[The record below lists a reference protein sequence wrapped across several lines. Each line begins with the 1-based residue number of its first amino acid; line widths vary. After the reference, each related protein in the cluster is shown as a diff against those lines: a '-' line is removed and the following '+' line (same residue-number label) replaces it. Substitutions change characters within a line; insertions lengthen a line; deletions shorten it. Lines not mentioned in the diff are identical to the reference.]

1 MPTNISDFAKFISF
15 LDVLQDLSDDDF
27 DAVVDFAKT
36 LRLAADKVGKKAS
49 SSRSNT
55 DDTDFVFPPLK
66 RTPFGTGTKVNS
78 RGPDKRLRGV
88 QMTVDDF
95 LD

>member
-15 LDVLQDLSDDDF
+15 LDVLQDLSDDDL

-36 LRLAADKVGKKAS
+36 LRSAADKVSKKAS
-49 SSRSNT
+49 SRDN
-55 DDTDFVFPPLK
+55 DEELVFPPLK
-66 RTPFGTGTKVNS
+66 RTPWGSGTKVNS
-78 RGPDKRLRGV
+78 RGSDKRLRGI

>member
-15 LDVLQDLSDDDF
+15 LNVLQDLSDDDF

-36 LRLAADKVGKKAS
+36 LRPAADKVGKKAPP
-49 SSRSNT
+49 SRDN
-55 DDTDFVFPPLK
+55 DEELAFPPLK
-66 RTPFGTGTKVNS
+66 RTPWGSGTKVNS
-78 RGPDKRLRGV
+78 RGSDKRLRGV

>member
-27 DAVVDFAKT
+27 DAVVDFAT
-36 LRLAADKVGKKAS
+36 TFRMAADKVSKKAS
-49 SSRSNT
+49 SSRDN
-55 DDTDFVFPPLK
+55 DEELVFPPLK
-66 RTPFGTGTKVNS
+66 RTPWGSGTKVNS
-78 RGPDKRLRGV
+78 RGSDKRLRGV

>member
-36 LRLAADKVGKKAS
+36 LRMAADKVGKKAPP
-49 SSRSNT
+49 SRDN
-55 DDTDFVFPPLK
+55 DEDLVFPPLK

-78 RGPDKRLRGV
+78 RGSDKRLRGV

>member
-36 LRLAADKVGKKAS
+36 LRMAADKVGKKAPP
-49 SSRSNT
+49 SRGN
-55 DDTDFVFPPLK
+55 DEDLVFPPLK

-78 RGPDKRLRGV
+78 RGSDKRLRGV

>member
-1 MPTNISDFAKFISF
+1 MPTNISDFAKFISS
-15 LDVLQDLSDDDF
+15 LNILQDLSDDDF

-36 LRLAADKVGKKAS
+36 LRSAADKMGKKAP
-49 SSRSNT
+49 SSRDNAK
-55 DDTDFVFPPLK
+55 DLVFPPLK
-66 RTPFGTGTKVNS
+66 RTPWGSGTKVNS
-78 RGPDKRLRGV
+78 RGSDKRFRGV

>member
-1 MPTNISDFAKFISF
+1 MPTNISDFAKFISS

-36 LRLAADKVGKKAS
+36 LRSAADKMGKKAP
-49 SSRSNT
+49 SSRDNAE
-55 DDTDFVFPPLK
+55 DLVFPPLK
-66 RTPFGTGTKVNS
+66 RTPWGSGTKVNS
-78 RGPDKRLRGV
+78 RGSDKRLRGV

>member
-15 LDVLQDLSDDDF
+15 LNILQDLSDDDF

-36 LRLAADKVGKKAS
+36 LRMAADKVDKKV
-49 SSRSNT
+49 SSRG
-55 DDTDFVFPPLK
+55 DIDGDADLVFPPLK
-66 RTPFGTGTKVNS
+66 RTPYTTGTKVVS
-78 RGPDKRLRGV
+78 KGPSKRLRGV

>member
-1 MPTNISDFAKFISF
+1 MPTNISDYAKFFSF
-15 LDVLQDLSDDDF
+15 LNFLQDLSDDDF
-27 DAVVDFAKT
+27 DAVIDFAT
-36 LRLAADKVGKKAS
+36 TFRMAADKAGKKAPP
-49 SSRSNT
+49 SRDN
-55 DDTDFVFPPLK
+55 DEELVFPPLK

-78 RGPDKRLRGV
+78 RGSDKRLRGV

>member
-15 LDVLQDLSDDDF
+15 LDFLQDLSDDDF
-27 DAVVDFAKT
+27 DAVIDFAIT
-36 LRLAADKVGKKAS
+36 LRLAADKVGKKAPP
-49 SSRSNT
+49 SRDN
-55 DDTDFVFPPLK
+55 DEELVFPPLK
-66 RTPFGTGTKVNS
+66 RTPWGSGTKVNP
-78 RGPDKRLRGV
+78 RGSDKRLRGV

>member
-15 LDVLQDLSDDDF
+15 LDVLQNLSDDDF
-27 DAVVDFAKT
+27 DAVVDFAIT
-36 LRLAADKVGKKAS
+36 LRMVADKVGKKAP
-49 SSRSNT
+49 SSRDN
-55 DDTDFVFPPLK
+55 DEELVFPPLK
-66 RTPFGTGTKVNS
+66 RTPWGSGTKVNS
-78 RGPDKRLRGV
+78 RGSDKRLRGI

>member
-15 LDVLQDLSDDDF
+15 LDILQDLSDDDF
-27 DAVVDFAKT
+27 DAVVDFATT
-36 LRLAADKVGKKAS
+36 LRSAADKVGKKAPP
-49 SSRSNT
+49 SRDN
-55 DDTDFVFPPLK
+55 DEELVFPPLK

-78 RGPDKRLRGV
+78 RGPSKRLRGV

>member
-15 LDVLQDLSDDDF
+15 LDVLQGLSDDDF

-36 LRLAADKVGKKAS
+36 LRMAADKVGKKAPP
-49 SSRSNT
+49 SRDN
-55 DDTDFVFPPLK
+55 DEHLVFPPLK
-66 RTPFGTGTKVNS
+66 RTPWGSGTKVNS
-78 RGPDKRLRGV
+78 RGSDKRLRGI

>member
-1 MPTNISDFAKFISF
+1 MPTNISDYAKFFSF
-15 LDVLQDLSDDDF
+15 LDFLQDLSDDDF

-36 LRLAADKVGKKAS
+36 LRMAADKVGKKAPP
-49 SSRSNT
+49 SRDN
-55 DDTDFVFPPLK
+55 DEEFVFPPLK
-66 RTPFGTGTKVNS
+66 RTPWGSGTKVNS
-78 RGPDKRLRGV
+78 RGSDKRLRGV

>member
-36 LRLAADKVGKKAS
+36 LRMAADKVGKKAP
-49 SSRSNT
+49 SSRDN
-55 DDTDFVFPPLK
+55 DEELVFPPLK
-66 RTPFGTGTKVNS
+66 RAPWGSGTKINS
-78 RGPDKRLRGV
+78 RCSDKRLRGV
-88 QMTVDDF
+88 QMIVDDF

>member
-15 LDVLQDLSDDDF
+15 LDVFRDLSDDDF
-27 DAVVDFAKT
+27 NAVVDFAKT
-36 LRLAADKVGKKAS
+36 LCLAADKVSKKAS
-49 SSRSNT
+49 SSRDN
-55 DDTDFVFPPLK
+55 DEELVFPPLK
-66 RTPFGTGTKVNS
+66 RTPWGSGTKVNS
-78 RGPDKRLRGV
+78 RGSDKRLRGV

>member
-27 DAVVDFAKT
+27 DAVVDFATT
-36 LRLAADKVGKKAS
+36 LRSAADKVGKKAPP
-49 SSRSNT
+49 SRDN
-55 DDTDFVFPPLK
+55 DEELVFPPLK
-66 RTPFGTGTKVNS
+66 RTPWGSGTKVNF
-78 RGPDKRLRGV
+78 RGSDKRLRGI
-88 QMTVDDF
+88 QMTVDNF